1 MLCLQNLYTEK
12 RCHKR
17 GNEKKKELTI
27 IGTRKSKIIIIIIIV
42 LIQVIVVIIIKTI
55 KISVQGEKKN

>member
-1 MLCLQNLYTEK
+1 MLCLQKLYTEK

-27 IGTRKSKIIIIIIIV
+27 IGTRKSKIIIV
-42 LIQVIVVIIIKTI
+42 QIQLIVVIIIKTI
-55 KISVQGEKKN
+55 KISVQGEKKTSKH